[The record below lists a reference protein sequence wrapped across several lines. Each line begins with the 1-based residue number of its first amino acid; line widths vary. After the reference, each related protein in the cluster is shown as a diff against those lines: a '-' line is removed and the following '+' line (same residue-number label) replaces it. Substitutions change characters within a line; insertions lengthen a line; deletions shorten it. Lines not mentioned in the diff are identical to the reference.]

1 MCSSHELYCKLFYCA
16 VVHEAKMANGG
27 NSSILAFSIRRKE
40 NYSYGK
46 LRTIIEKKLL
56 RDGKGEIL
64 IFKILEIYQWVFC
77 ALNLPRR
84 HFLNVLRRSFV
95 PIWRCLGNTG
105 SSTATRL
112 FSEDDRNC
120 FDSRYAKP
128 RPKSL
133 LVIPYAKH
141 LSKANW

>member
-1 MCSSHELYCKLFYCA
+1 M
-16 VVHEAKMANGG
+16 VNGG

-95 PIWRCLGNTG
+95 PI
-105 SSTATRL
+105 
-112 FSEDDRNC
+112 
-120 FDSRYAKP
+120 
-128 RPKSL
+128 
-133 LVIPYAKH
+133 
-141 LSKANW
+141 